1 MAITSEEF
9 VVKVKA
15 DLTAYKKE
23 MEAMKKKYSIMESE
37 VKGIKQKYKE
47 EEKIQKMKEKSES
60 KQNKDRN
67 TSFKELFKTVVKLG
81 IITES
86 FKQIG
91 KVIQEGRENLYWY
104 SKLNNGL
111 YAELAD
117 KRTSAI
123 QAFGN
128 AIAAFESM
136 FFNGISPY
144 IEKVFKWLTEFM
156 NRLSRLIANIF
167 DLPTYLQARD
177 DILVEWSKNIKETR
191 MLISGFDKLNIFNG
205 TKNTV
210 PENMFY
216 EVERG
221 DDTTGKALTDLWD
234 WLSQSWTTFWN
245 WIKPAVDNFWT
256 DLKGFFH
263 DIWDWFTRDIYS
275 EYIANWDE
283 NGNPTEYGKYLEKAS
298 PWTQIKNWF
307 KDMYEGIKT
316 WFIGKDP
323 DSGDTGVWQRYIK
336 PWIDDM
342 WAIVKRFLSDQF
354 DKIYTVIIT
363 WWNDTGVGKTMNSM
377 TDMVRNFFSSAPTPS
392 KPTTD
397 HRDGTWWG
405 EFKQFFADFFSGSGP
420 TPKEYVEDEIWPWN
434 WSSNANGGVYTKPTL
449 GLVGEYSNAMSNP
462 ELITPQSLLDERLQL
477 NNRDLL
483 SAFNQMS
490 NNIIGAIQGM
500 NMEVR
505 IGDDVIARSASR
517 GQEAYYRQMGRPL
530 IR

>member
-23 MEAMKKKYSIMESE
+23 MEAMKKKYSTMESE

-47 EEKIQKMKEKSES
+47 EEKIQKMKEKSEA

-221 DDTTGKALTDLWD
+221 GDTTASAWNDLVIFLKESISNVWTWLTDIWATFKE
-234 WLSQSWTTFWN
+234 WWRGTAWPAIKEWWNGVTTEDEDEEGN
-245 WIKPAVDNFWT
+245 IITRLVEP
-256 DLKGFFH
+256 GFKH
-263 DIWDWFTRDIYS
+263 KLIDWFSGIWTKLK
-275 EYIANWDE
+275 EWWE
-283 NGNPTEYGKYLEKAS
+283 NTA
-298 PWTQIKNWF
+298 
-307 KDMYEGIKT
+307 
-316 WFIGKDP
+316 
-323 DSGDTGVWQRYIK
+323 K
-336 PWIDDM
+336 PWLEELWETI
-342 WAIVKRFLSDQF
+342 KKFLSDEFQKLIDSISGQY
-354 DKIYTVIIT
+354 DKWYHSDNGLATFVRSNTEAGTKMPIAGAGTAGAGYPDAGEGSFSNFLVELWRYIFKK
-363 WWNDTGVGKTMNSM
+363 GKYAEN
-377 TDMVRNFFSSAPTPS
+377 
-392 KPTTD
+392 
-397 HRDGTWWG
+397 
-405 EFKQFFADFFSGSGP
+405 AD
-420 TPKEYVEDEIWPWN
+420 
-434 WSSNANGGVYTKPTL
+434 GGVYTKPTL